1 MEDLRRGC
9 VAGWALVCLLL
20 CSCAQVPRESIELAD
35 TVGRDVASIEKSHLK
50 FVNLVYDTYERDVN
64 DFVDNVYVP
73 YYVRESLQKPSGKQ
87 LLDSL
92 TTAGKPAATREQQKD
107 AYDTAELWLQVAHE
121 RVERMRSELLAPLKA
136 QRAEITSKLSEAYD
150 RVQKAN
156 SAVSGYL
163 ASVAKVTDLQND
175 LLSKLGVPD
184 LSDRVA
190 QAASQISSRLDQAIP
205 AADKKLKDVE
215 ALKDKLSEKLGK
227 WRNEDTTAGAK

>member
-1 MEDLRRGC
+1 MENLRRAC
-9 VAGWALVCLLL
+9 VAGWALACLLV
-20 CSCAQVPRESIELAD
+20 CGCAQVPRESIELAD

-50 FVNLVYDTYERDVN
+50 FVDLVYDKYESDVN

-73 YYVRESLQKPSGKQ
+73 YYVRESLQKPSGRQ

-92 TTAGKPAATREQQKD
+92 TTAAKPGASAEEHKD
-107 AYDTAELWLQVAHE
+107 AYETAELWLQVAHE
-121 RVERMRSELLAPLKA
+121 RVEKMRSELLAPLKA
-136 QRAEITSKLSEAYD
+136 QRADITAKLSEAYG

-184 LSDRVA
+184 LSDQVA
-190 QAASQISSRLDQAIP
+190 KAASQISSRLDQAIP

-215 ALKDKLSEKLGK
+215 VLKDKLSEKLGK